1 MLQKKDGRYE
11 VYGNPITE
19 RQSRAADAWKAMLA
33 KKFNYD
39 PNEKFNLTVE
49 DHPYG
54 SEIFGLK
61 NIVRDGSGQPV
72 DKKNGVIVSTIRMG
86 FGHYRIAM
94 AGVSAAKAMG
104 FTPYWLDLLGIPG
117 ISTDVINWCN
127 TNYSKY
133 SRISQRYP
141 WFDKYVWESL
151 TTGEPSLP
159 GLDQL
164 FNYMTSTWPW
174 RFLKTEVKDFKM
186 SELFNNLYGA
196 LPSDMPILTSH
207 MWNCM
212 GAVAG
217 GMTNVVDMMFDNWP
231 M

>member
-72 DKKNGVIVSTIRMG
+72 DKKNGV
-86 FGHYRIAM
+86 
-94 AGVSAAKAMG
+94 
-104 FTPYWLDLLGIPG
+104 
-117 ISTDVINWCN
+117 
-127 TNYSKY
+127 
-133 SRISQRYP
+133 
-141 WFDKYVWESL
+141 
-151 TTGEPSLP
+151 
-159 GLDQL
+159 
-164 FNYMTSTWPW
+164 
-174 RFLKTEVKDFKM
+174 
-186 SELFNNLYGA
+186 
-196 LPSDMPILTSH
+196 
-207 MWNCM
+207 
-212 GAVAG
+212 
-217 GMTNVVDMMFDNWP
+217 
-231 M
+231 